1 MTCFSRKNIDLPYFQ
16 EIVFSSPKKHTP
28 FFTIIIMKR
37 KILILLTITLLAHLT
52 SFADKAKKIMDTI
65 KDSSDKT
72 VLVVAHRGAWHVQP
86 ENSIKAIEECIAIG
100 VDIVEFDVRKTK
112 DGKLVV
118 IHDTTVDRT
127 TNGTGKVSELTFEEI
142 RKLYLKDK
150 DGKLTKCKIPTFEE
164 AMLATKGRIVAN
176 IDTSISICELLPILI
191 DTKTIDEVIYKN
203 ASYTHHIE
211 KARQMFGKDADKIV
225 YMPIL
230 SDKKMEQA
238 TKKIVENIE
247 KGNTPVAYELIISPK
262 DKKMF
267 SEFNRIKKGKS
278 RVWVNTMWN
287 NISGGYHDNLALRKP
302 DAIWGELIRKGA
314 TMLQTDRPSE
324 MLRYLRLK
332 NLHN

>member
-1 MTCFSRKNIDLPYFQ
+1 
-16 EIVFSSPKKHTP
+16 
-28 FFTIIIMKR
+28 MKR
-37 KILILLTITLLAHLT
+37 KILILLSITLLANLT
-52 SFADKAKKIMDTI
+52 SFADKAKKIMDTL
-65 KDSSDKT
+65 KDPTDPS
-72 VLVVAHRGAWHVQP
+72 VLVIAHRGAWLVQP

-127 TNGTGKVSELTFEEI
+127 TNGTGKVAELTFEEI
-142 RKLYLKDK
+142 RNLYLKDST
-150 DGKLTKCKIPTFEE
+150 GKLTKCKIPTFEE
-164 AMLATKGRIVAN
+164 AMRATKGRIVAN
-176 IDTSISICELLPILI
+176 IDTSVSICELLPILI
-191 DTKTIDEVIYKN
+191 ETGTTEEVIYKN
-203 ASYTHHIE
+203 ASYPYHIG
-211 KARQMFGKDADKIV
+211 KARQMFGKDADKIT

-238 TKKIVENIE
+238 TKTIVENIE
-247 KGNTPVAYELIISPK
+247 NGKTPVAYELIISPN

-267 SEFNRIKKGKS
+267 SEFNRIRKGKS

-287 NISGGYHDNLALRKP
+287 NISGGYHDNLALKKP
-302 DAIWGELIRKGA
+302 DAAWGKLIRYGA